1 MNIPHTMIFS
11 ADADLI
17 SKNFYFYLAV
27 ADILSKNRECLP
39 FAML

>member
-17 SKNFYFYLAV
+17 SKDFYLAR